1 MIWCHRNQWAFYLRI
16 QYSCNIEIT
25 ILSYKWKKTLEKED
39 LADLQNS
46 QMSEDSMKEILT
58 WWGKIPVLNWRQ
70 LATAI
75 FLPTGF
81 FSAMWLKSVNFQHF
95 FSLLLLL
102 LHLLILFPLHS
113 FPACF
118 PLLLSSD
125 LLIPSLCPSVGLND
139 MHISENLHDRCRE
152 GRCFS
157 IFTPQVLNWQMSW
170 QRWYPSC
177 RIVARWA
184 VKPVRFCTR
193 VPATDTIDQP
203 LSMIIKV
210 KFIFTIVLRN
220 CY

>member
-1 MIWCHRNQWAFYLRI
+1 MIWCHRSQWALYLRI
-16 QYSCNIEIT
+16 QYSWNLEIT

-125 LLIPSLCPSVGLND
+125 LLIPSLP
-139 MHISENLHDRCRE
+139 
-152 GRCFS
+152 FA
-157 IFTPQVLNWQMSW
+157 QVLDWTICTS
-170 QRWYPSC
+170 
-177 RIVARWA
+177 
-184 VKPVRFCTR
+184 VKIY
-193 VPATDTIDQP
+193 TIDVERDVALVFLP
-203 LSMIIKV
+203 HRFWIGKCLD
-210 KFIFTIVLRN
+210 RN
-220 CY
+220 DIPAAELLHAEPWSRSGFVPGYPQQILLTSHSQW